1 MFCWKCGKEVSPDS
15 KFCEYC
21 GSALNHGQEENATDI
36 PPKKGNG
43 KKVIISVIA
52 AVLVVAIG
60 VGGFFGIKKL
70 LESPSEDEKA
80 IFTIEDQGFS
90 TPEELAAAFTAD
102 LQTQNFDQA
111 LTCFDIVNAAQSNVE
126 VSIERTK
133 EYLVSDATTW
143 GRLPTEHESYNAYIP
158 LNEVGRLSRSQRDV
172 IYFIFD
178 LLLGDSNFTGWRD
191 VTGWED
197 IADSKIVEFSYNDD
211 ATNAVTYADFFAALD
226 PMQLSTLNFV
236 ELVYVDP
243 KMQDNVLN
251 RHNVAELCEMFGCDD
266 IQEYYVIYTL
276 NGQYYCGSMTLN
288 HYEEG
293 WKINKLYSELT
304 SMGIGE
310 VIPIS
315 KQEYLDLVQT
325 HKLEK

>member
-21 GSALNHGQEENATDI
+21 GNALNHSQLENATDI

-52 AVLVVAIG
+52 AALVVAIG
-60 VGGFFGIKKL
+60 VGGFFGIKNL

-90 TPEELAAAFTAD
+90 TPEELATAFTSA

-126 VSIERTK
+126 VAIERSGIYSVTNA
-133 EYLVSDATTW
+133 SAW
-143 GRLPTEHESYNAYIP
+143 GQLPTEHESYKSYIP
-158 LNEVGRLSRSQRDV
+158 LNEVGRLACSQREI
-172 IYFIFD
+172 IYFMFD
-178 LLLGDSNFTGWRD
+178 LLLGDSNFTELR
-191 VTGWED
+191 D
-197 IADSKIVEFSYNDD
+197 IADSKMVAFSTDNDTSD
-211 ATNAVTYADFFAALD
+211 AATYADLFAELD

-236 ELVYVDP
+236 ELIYADP
-243 KMQDNVLN
+243 EVQDDELN
-251 RHNVAELCEMFGCDD
+251 RQNVAELCEQYHCDD
-266 IQEYYVIYTL
+266 VEYYYVIYTL
-276 NGQYYCGSMTLN
+276 NGQYYCGGMILN
-288 HYEEG
+288 HYDEG
-293 WKINKLYSELT
+293 WKIYSLT
-304 SMGIGE
+304 SLFMGVGE
-310 VIPIS
+310 AIPLS
-315 KQEYLDLVQT
+315 RQEYLDLVQT